1 MADSDLAE
9 STEGLAEAGDRQ
21 RFADQLVDD
30 LLPDEV
36 DWRRLVTS
44 YPLASLAL
52 AGVGGYVLGRAR
64 GVAITGALA
73 AFASDT
79 LSRNVNALIGEDVL

>member
-1 MADSDLAE
+1 MDDTDLME
-9 STEGLAEAGDRQ
+9 PEETVAGVDGA

-52 AGVGGYVLGRAR
+52 AGVGGYVLGRSR
-64 GVAITGALA
+64 GTAIAAALA

-79 LSRNVNALIGEDVL
+79 LSRNVNTLIGEDVL